1 MKFENTVSLEAQ
13 MVKNL
18 FAIQETQI
26 GKIPWRTG
34 SQPTSVFLPEESHG
48 QRSVVGYSPRG
59 RQESD
64 KTERLHFTIKCL
76 RLSRQVHQ
84 QVAQGSAT
92 CLEVLTLRQGKVIS
106 KQDVI
111 SSSPGRDRCTVDG
124 K

>member
-48 QRSVVGYSPRG
+48 QRSVVGYSPWG
-59 RQESD
+59 RKELD
-64 KTERLHFTIKCL
+64 TTE
-76 RLSRQVHQ
+76 
-84 QVAQGSAT
+84 
-92 CLEVLTLRQGKVIS
+92 
-106 KQDVI
+106 
-111 SSSPGRDRCTVDG
+111 
-124 K
+124 